1 MQGQSPEVIVSQIDH
16 NNIQEYLNYL
26 EHTLR
31 RSRRTV
37 NKTIAALKAY
47 FRFLSDTGYS
57 NENPLAKIKA
67 NKITL
72 SSQGKIYDKWLSR
85 NEQHSLIKSIV
96 SQKSDFKLCRDLAIV
111 DLMLFCGLK
120 VSEVEN
126 LKIDD
131 VAVHENI
138 KIDIRNSSGN
148 NAIVQLAAK
157 DGESLLWWLKFRS
170 RSEKAVHANSPYVF
184 VSERAARFS
193 ARGIQL
199 MLTKYAKM
207 ADIIN
212 LDCNRLRHTYCK
224 NLADAGVDAKTLAK
238 LARYKNA
245 NYVHIYY
252 DEKLEEV
259 ASKSPYNI

>member
-1 MQGQSPEVIVSQIDH
+1 MQGQAPEVKVSQIDH

-31 RSRRTV
+31 RSPRTI

-47 FRFLSDTGYS
+47 FRFLSDTGYG
-57 NENPLAKIKA
+57 NDNRLAKIKA
-67 NKITL
+67 HKVSL
-72 SSQGKIYDKWLSR
+72 SSQGKIHDKWLSR
-85 NEQHSLIKSIV
+85 SEQHSLIKSIV
-96 SQKSDFKLCRDLAIV
+96 SQKNDFKLCRDLAVV
-111 DLMLFCGLK
+111 DLMLLCGLK

-131 VAVHENI
+131 VAIDEKI
-138 KIDIRNSSGN
+138 KINIRNSFGD
-148 NAIVQLAAK
+148 NAIVQFSAK

-170 RSEKAVHANSPYVF
+170 RSEKAIHAHSPYVF
-184 VSERAARFS
+184 VSERSARFS
-193 ARGIQL
+193 ARGVQL
-199 MLTKYAKM
+199 MLAKYAKM

-212 LDCNRLRHTYCK
+212 LGCNRLRHTYCK
-224 NLADAGVDAKTLAK
+224 NMADAGVDSKTLAQ

-252 DEKLEEV
+252 DEKFEEV
-259 ASKSPYNI
+259 VSKSPDNI